1 MKGEAEKRGALHR
14 LETTGT
20 LATPGPASDPA
31 ARPVDEE
38 VRDVRDPRDDSASQV
53 EVCDDPI
60 GREGLTDTR
69 AVAIRAIDLSA
80 GYGDRSVLHKIS
92 LEVRAGEMLAIVG
105 PNGAGKSTLLRILGG
120 ALKPW
125 SGSVELEGRPL
136 GAYDRREIARR
147 LAMVAQE
154 NLVAFRFT
162 VLEIVLMGR
171 APHLGAFHFETRYDL
186 EIAHAA
192 LERFDLL
199 GLARRPIQ
207 ELSGGER
214 KRVFLAR
221 ALAQAPHVALLDEPT
236 AFLDLKHVA
245 EIFARFRELRIERGM
260 AVVATLHD
268 LNAAALHS
276 DRVLLIKD
284 GAVAGYG
291 TPEAVFTA
299 ENLRAVYETEV
310 HVGRNPATGA
320 ISVLPGVPATAR
332 GTGSSD

>member
-1 MKGEAEKRGALHR
+1 MKPEADR
-14 LETTGT
+14 LGGGPGTPAT
-20 LATPGPASDPA
+20 LAVTARASDIA
-31 ARPVDEE
+31 A
-38 VRDVRDPRDDSASQV
+38 
-53 EVCDDPI
+53 
-60 GREGLTDTR
+60 R
-69 AVAIRAIDLSA
+69 AVAIRALDLTA
-80 GYGDRSVLHKIS
+80 GYGDRPVLHNVS
-92 LEVRAGEMLAIVG
+92 LEVRAGEMVAIVG
-105 PNGAGKSTLLRILGG
+105 PNGAGKSTLLKILGG
-120 ALKPW
+120 ALTPW
-125 SGSVELEGRPL
+125 SGTVEVEGRPL
-136 GAYDRREIARR
+136 GDYDRRALARR
-147 LAMVAQE
+147 LA
-154 NLVAFRFT
+154 LVAFRFT

-171 APHLGAFHFETRYDL
+171 APHLGAFHFETRHDL

-192 LERFDLL
+192 LDRFDLL

-245 EIFARFRELRIERGM
+245 EIFARFRELRIERAM

-268 LNAAALHS
+268 LNAAALHA
-276 DRVLLIKD
+276 DRVLLMKD

-299 ENLRAVYETEV
+299 GNLRAVYETEV

-320 ISVLPGVPATAR
+320 ISVLPGALVR
-332 GTGSSD
+332 